1 MKKLFSLAALLL
13 ALSLAFGLTAL
24 AKPPGGIP
32 PGQAKKMGA
41 GSPGGGPPPW
51 APAHGQRAK
60 HQYRYYPGAQVYFD
74 SGRGLYFWLSG
85 GGWQVGAKLPGGI
98 SIGGSYVNLD
108 METAKPYQWHTQV
121 LLRYPPVK

>member
-13 ALSLAFGLTAL
+13 ALCLTPGLPAL

-32 PGQAKKMGA
+32 PGQAKKMGMD
-41 GSPGGGPPPW
+41 SPGGGPPPW
-51 APAHGQRAK
+51 APAHGYRAK
-60 HQYRYYPGAQVYFD
+60 HQYRYYPGPQVYFD

-98 SIGGSYVNLD
+98 SLGGSYVNLAMD
-108 METAKPYQWHTQV
+108 AAKPYQWHKDV
-121 LLRYPPVK
+121 LLRYPPGK